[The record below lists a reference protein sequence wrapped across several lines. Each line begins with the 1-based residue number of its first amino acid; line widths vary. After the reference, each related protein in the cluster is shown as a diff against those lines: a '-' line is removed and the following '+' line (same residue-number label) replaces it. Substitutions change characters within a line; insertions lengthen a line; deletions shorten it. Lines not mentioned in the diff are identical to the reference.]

1 MIEIKKSILKE
12 FENLV
17 NSKEKLSELA
27 TGIKEIR
34 EKWNKSATV
43 SSKIDHN
50 FQKEFSKLNE
60 SFNGVYE
67 LEFNRVHLSL
77 IRRGIIFD
85 GIVMQPI
92 HLEKAGSEQV
102 LFELTLD
109 ELSFTGLWYGLQNQK
124 LYVREVRLDR
134 PNFRVVASPSHSVSQ
149 QDKAP
154 QRKVRSPVALLEN
167 ELRKSI
173 KNLPLAGIH
182 VGRVLVNQAQ
192 VFFLNFLSQQE
203 LLAKEAS
210 FTALDLN
217 WTPIQPWETPFN
229 ARGFEFELEGVT
241 YALPDGVHQISSKK
255 VFISSLEETIEL

>member
-1 MIEIKKSILKE
+1 MGTKTISQENPKRSALRKRVLRVLGLSLLTILTLE
-12 FENLV
+12 FTLYFGSNLFLG
-17 NSKEKLSELA
+17 NLLRK
-27 TGIKEIR
+27 
-34 EKWNKSATV
+34 
-43 SSKIDHN
+43 
-50 FQKEFSKLNE
+50 KLNE

-149 QDKAP
+149 QAKAP
-154 QRKVRSPVALLEN
+154 QRKVRSPIALLEN

-192 VFFLNFLSQQE
+192 VFFLNFLSHNNYNVV
-203 LLAKEAS
+203 
-210 FTALDLN
+210 LN
-217 WTPIQPWETPFN
+217 DF
-229 ARGFEFELEGVT
+229 F
-241 YALPDGVHQISSKK
+241 KK
-255 VFISSLEETIEL
+255 FKNI